1 MNPKAPNLRLPRLYK
16 TLLALTLVLG
26 PMAWL
31 LFTVDGQRRTDLA
44 LMALLGRPAF
54 DAALD
59 AFSDRL
65 TETSLREA
73 FPALTLDCGRVRPP
87 FGDRLCTA
95 AIGSFNHYPARAL
108 SLYFQGERLCAVK
121 VIYQPAY
128 HPQIRAWVE
137 QRPARTAPGDTQPG
151 SLPDAGVRSR
161 PVADGTLVMK
171 DGPLGRTDEPAL
183 LWLSDR
189 LAAAD
194 PLDP

>member
-16 TLLALTLVLG
+16 TLLALALVLG

-31 LFTVDGQRRTDLA
+31 LFTLDGQRRTDLA

-65 TETSLREA
+65 TETSLRQT
-73 FPALTLDCGRVRPP
+73 FPALTLDCGRIRPP

-108 SLYFQGERLCAVK
+108 SLYFQGERLYAVK
-121 VIYQPAY
+121 VVYQPAY
-128 HPQIRAWVE
+128 HLQIRAWVE
-137 QRPARTAPGDTQPG
+137 QRPARTTPGDTQ
-151 SLPDAGVRSR
+151 PDAGVRSR

-183 LWLSDR
+183 LWLSAG
-189 LAAAD
+189 LAAAS
-194 PLDP
+194 PLDR